1 MKNTTY
7 QEKRWGDERHYTN
20 SCESLTSYHCCVM
33 YYRFPDISSITWK
46 QVNDDLRD
54 KGPSVLSLID
64 LVLSLPASSAEA
76 ERGFSL
82 MKTIK
87 TDWRSRL
94 TDDSVSDLMTINLKD
109 FDQQPAIDVWL
120 QKKRMPYFSDN
131 RSRLRREEQDGP
143 AEIPEDRDAHVCVE
157 AQQEVQAAVPVPSE
171 DAKHSAQAYIV
182 RAETSSIFDDDD
194 DLSDYYPNDELVTEN
209 NLIDQENEA
218 YKMLTSMF

>member
-20 SCESLTSYHCCVM
+20 RCESLTSYHCCVM

-64 LVLSLPASSAEA
+64 LVQEA

-109 FDQQPAIDVWL
+109 FDQQLACEASVSVL
-120 QKKRMPYFSDN
+120 F
-131 RSRLRREEQDGP
+131 RSKGRAKNGASKQGVGGEERKETLADKPRDFENHPHRLS
-143 AEIPEDRDAHVCVE
+143 C
-157 AQQEVQAAVPVPSE
+157 
-171 DAKHSAQAYIV
+171 
-182 RAETSSIFDDDD
+182 
-194 DLSDYYPNDELVTEN
+194 LSGRTD
-209 NLIDQENEA
+209 I
-218 YKMLTSMF
+218 

>member
-1 MKNTTY
+1 
-7 QEKRWGDERHYTN
+7 
-20 SCESLTSYHCCVM
+20 M

-54 KGPSVLSLID
+54 KCPSVLSLID

-94 TDDSVSDLMTINLKD
+94 TDDSVSDLMTINLDSPEVKD
-109 FDQQPAIDVWL
+109 FDPQPAIDVWL

-143 AEIPEDRDAHVCVE
+143 TKIPEDRTDFH
-157 AQQEVQAAVPVPSE
+157 QALPLPIHHHCPLHNQVLPCP
-171 DAKHSAQAYIV
+171 
-182 RAETSSIFDDDD
+182 F
-194 DLSDYYPNDELVTEN
+194 
-209 NLIDQENEA
+209 
-218 YKMLTSMF
+218 